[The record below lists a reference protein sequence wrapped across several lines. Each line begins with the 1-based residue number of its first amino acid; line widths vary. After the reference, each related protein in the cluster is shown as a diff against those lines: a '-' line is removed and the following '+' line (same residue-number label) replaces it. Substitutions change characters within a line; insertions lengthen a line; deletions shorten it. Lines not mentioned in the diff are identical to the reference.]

1 MSREVIIKVLD
12 REEIDA
18 HARKSF
24 YIDEETHEA
33 KVELLAPYQ
42 NMGEL
47 IRCKDC
53 KHRPILKREFHN
65 GIDLEFP
72 TDMCPCRCDG
82 DEYYSWMPEDYWF
95 CPCGERKEDCL

>member
-18 HARKSF
+18 HARESF

-47 IRCKDC
+47 IRCIEC
-53 KHRPILKREFHN
+53 KYR
-65 GIDLEFP
+65 
-72 TDMCPCRCDG
+72 
-82 DEYYSWMPEDYWF
+82 EDYLYRGGTAVF
-95 CPCGERKEDCL
+95 CPIYERFMEIEDYCSQADWREEKG

>member
-18 HARKSF
+18 HARESF
-24 YIDEETHEA
+24 YIDEETHET

-47 IRCKDC
+47 VRCKDC
-53 KHRPILKREFHN
+53 KHRPILN
-65 GIDLEFP
+65 GKFRNGFDLEFP
-72 TDMCPCRCDG
+72 TSICPCQCYE
-82 DEYYSWMPEDYWF
+82 DEYYSWMPGDYWF
-95 CPCGERKEDCL
+95 CPYGAKKE

>member
-18 HARKSF
+18 HARESF
-24 YIDEETHEA
+24 YIDKETHEA

-47 IRCKDC
+47 IRCLNC
-53 KHRPILKREFHN
+53 KHREEQLYLGGTTVFCGIYERYMDIEEYCSKADWREEK
-65 GIDLEFP
+65 G
-72 TDMCPCRCDG
+72 
-82 DEYYSWMPEDYWF
+82 
-95 CPCGERKEDCL
+95 

>member
-18 HARKSF
+18 HARESF
-24 YIDEETHEA
+24 YIDKETCET

-47 IRCKDC
+47 VRCKDC
-53 KHRPILKREFHN
+53 KHRPKIDGEYEN
-65 GIDLEFP
+65 GFDLEFP
-72 TDMCPCRCDG
+72 TSRCPCQCDDG
-82 DEYYSWMPEDYWF
+82 YYSWMPGDYWY
-95 CPCGERKEDCL
+95 CPNGKRKEE

>member
-53 KHRPILKREFHN
+53 EHYARNKNIFHRGADCLKGNLRTIVPD
-65 GIDLEFP
+65 ID
-72 TDMCPCRCDG
+72 
-82 DEYYSWMPEDYWF
+82 F
-95 CPCGERKEDCL
+95 CSKAERKEE